1 MIVEDQSEVAEFLSR
16 PEAYGGDDPVERIDT
31 HISMIFLVGERA
43 FKLKRAVRLPYLD
56 FSTADLRRRFC
67 HAEVRV
73 NRRTAPGIY
82 RGVVAVVRDADGRLR
97 LGGEGEA
104 VDWLVEMTRFE
115 QDMLFDRLAQAG
127 RLDRFAMEDLADAV
141 SRFHAAAE
149 PVSDRGGRALVAT
162 VIESNARSFA
172 EAPPSVVDPQAARA
186 LHESSLTALAA
197 VEETLEERRRGGMVR
212 HCHGDLHLRN
222 ICLHDG
228 QATLFDAI
236 EFSDEL
242 ANIDVL
248 YDLAFLVMDLDHRDL
263 RRLASILLNRYLDVT
278 ADVAGLVAMPLF
290 LSLRAAIRCHVNA
303 LSATQQSDDAETEA
317 MQSEARA
324 YLAEALAYLDPPAP
338 RLIAV
343 GGLSGSGKSRLARD
357 LAPLVGPS
365 PGARVVRTDVTRKR
379 LAGVGL
385 ETRLG
390 SRGYSRDMTERT
402 YRAVYDECRTVLA
415 TGRAAIADVQ
425 RAIAALDEAL
435 ADLADAVF
443 ADPEE
448 RAAIEAVAREAGVP
462 FCGLWL
468 DAPPEVMQER
478 VTHRQRNVSDA
489 TSWVVRLQMSYDLGD
504 VRWPRIDTGGDRE
517 DSVAAARA
525 ILERT

>member
-1 MIVEDQSEVAEFLSR
+1 MGDAEPVIVEDQSDVLEFLSR
-16 PEAYGGDDPVERIDT
+16 PETYGSADPVERIDT
-31 HISMIFLVGERA
+31 HISAVFLTGDRA

-56 FSTADLRRRFC
+56 YSTAAARRRFC

-73 NRRTAPGIY
+73 NRRTAPALY
-82 RGVVAVVRDADGRLR
+82 QGVVAVVRGPDGRLR

-115 QDMLFDRLAQAG
+115 EHMLFDRLAVEG

-141 SRFHAAAE
+141 ARFHGAAE
-149 PVSDRGGRALVAT
+149 RVTDAGGRASALK
-162 VIESNARSFA
+162 VIESNADCFA
-172 EAPPSVVDPQAARA
+172 EAPDGIFDA
-186 LHESSLTALAA
+186 AA
-197 VEETLEERRRGGMVR
+197 VGALREASWRVLVGVEGLLENRRAAGFVR

-222 ICLHDG
+222 ICLFQG

-236 EFSDEL
+236 EFSQEI

-248 YDLAFLVMDLDHRDL
+248 YDLAFLVMDLDHRGL
-263 RRLASILLNRYLDVT
+263 RRLASMLLNRYLDIT
-278 ADVAGLVAMPLF
+278 ADIGGLAAMPLF
-290 LSLRAAIRCHVNA
+290 LSLRAGIRSHVAA
-303 LSATQQSDDAETEA
+303 LSSAAQSDAAVAEA
-317 MQSEARA
+317 LRGEARA
-324 YLAEALAYLDPPAP
+324 YLGEAYAYLEPTGP

-390 SRGYSRDMTERT
+390 SSGYSRDMTLRT
-402 YRAVYDECRTVLA
+402 YQAVYDECLAVLA
-415 TGRAAIADVQ
+415 TGRAAI
-425 RAIAALDEAL
+425 
-435 ADLADAVF
+435 ADAVF

-448 RAAIEAVAREAGVP
+448 RAAIEAVASDAGVP
-462 FCGLWL
+462 FHGLWL
-468 DAPPEVMQER
+468 DSPPEVMQER
-478 VTHRQRNVSDA
+478 VTHRRRNVSDA
-489 TSWVVRLQMSYDLGD
+489 TSWVVRLQLSYDLGD
-504 VRWPRIDTGGDRE
+504 IAWPRIDTGSSRE
-517 DSVAAARA
+517 ASLAQACAVLGIA
-525 ILERT
+525 